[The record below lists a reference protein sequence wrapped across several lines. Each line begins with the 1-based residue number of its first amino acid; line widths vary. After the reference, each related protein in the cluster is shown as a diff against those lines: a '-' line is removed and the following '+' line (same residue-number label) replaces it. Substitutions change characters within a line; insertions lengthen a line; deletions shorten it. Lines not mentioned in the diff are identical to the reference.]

1 MLNKRRKP
9 RGNSSLIDLDA
20 VTRLS
25 KNQNQDPQLPASNQ
39 CLNQNIPVSE
49 LCEVDDVTRHKKR
62 LRSKSLHT
70 ALNLQPLKIQKTKS
84 VSVDLIPIEIKSS
97 SRNDTD
103 AKEPAISKDD
113 EIDLFSTSEST
124 TKSKNTNEN
133 LAERGSSLNCGLTN
147 LATSSFKGHTVSPHF
162 NPNKNIKVLGNKS
175 NSETIHIP
183 TRRTNLS
190 SRDDDEI
197 STDKSVE
204 RRLLTRPCHDES
216 FDEIS
221 ATHYR
226 EANKFRKASRNTM
239 EGMENPPRDAADP
252 WASRKL
258 DKQFHKK
265 LISDEECNTRK
276 VAPSPTL
283 LKKSI
288 KNSMR
293 ESRFQVIQVF
303 CGSKVWL
310 VSTKDE
316 DMESKEMWTVSLN
329 HEEKSLAIYNGMS
342 KFLPDLELGRV
353 NKIQWSLAHGKILIS
368 KPASPQ
374 IANGAHRICLE
385 FKTSDECKK
394 FLRRL
399 RRVDPNVIFIHRD
412 GVRHLE
418 KIFEHTRKVADLA
431 VSKSTQKEP
440 PTTLHIDETDNLK
453 SLETY
458 RKKSEDYSSHNSDII
473 PSPSDRSRSIVKS
486 MTTRCQFD
494 EARSKIKLDSE
505 ISQKFSS
512 HSENESPIQRSALY
526 SREPRSSANKRIIT
540 NIDDI
545 RSSTPE
551 PEKWTKANPKWVD
564 QWYSSVVYPKEGK
577 NKATVDQ
584 ADIERLDEGEFINDN
599 LMMFYLR
606 WLQHRTEQE
615 YPEVAKRVYFYNT
628 FFYERLTKNSKGKT
642 GINYD
647 NVERW
652 TSKINLLEYD
662 YIVVPVNENFH
673 WYVAII
679 CNAPKL
685 LDAPQISDARLEFGK
700 NANNTYDQKFSS
712 SSIIPSSPIQ
722 LSTHI
727 PALETNLKTN
737 NVSLAAQTSDNDDE
751 TDPILLESPQTRY
764 ISTSDSYKKT
774 NEKLENSIEQ
784 HRSFNP
790 SKPRIITLDSFG
802 QAHSLTCTNLKKY
815 LLKEIESKFN
825 RKIQDPGNLG
835 RTAKKIP
842 QQDNY
847 FDCGLFVL
855 GYIEIF
861 LRSPDEFISSL
872 LQNKFPE
879 NMEWPKPSD
888 MRAKIRCL
896 LLDLQKDYTEEET
909 TPNKKGSSIKY
920 VKEIHGDDN
929 QNKAL
934 LKENSKNLEA
944 SISTEIDEKRSRKLR
959 DSTDQKQSSLALE
972 MSSKFRYCPGERHLR
987 NHLGSRDSKFFEISL
1002 QDIPTMETKPLQGIS
1017 QPASVLMKDQ
1027 DISLQGR
1034 ISPPVLYISASPEAE
1049 ENLAKLSANN
1059 LTHSTLEKSSPSPY
1073 LNAIDKNQASIPRR
1087 ERIATRLAISRPA
1100 PRCETDNRDIYIQ
1113 NVKELND
1120 SHLLC
1125 ASASLDTNDSFQ
1137 SFQCLSTGDKA
1148 PEAGR
1153 LFLSSLIS
1161 KRFSNRQNYHP
1172 PSAIPINNDSGS
1184 HDNDIK
1190 GPTLRSRTCSE
1201 SWQRDGLEKAMI
1213 KKSSKPAVAH
1223 DNRHACRQ
1231 KKDSSVI
1238 LIE

>member
-1 MLNKRRKP
+1 ML
-9 RGNSSLIDLDA
+9 
-20 VTRLS
+20 
-25 KNQNQDPQLPASNQ
+25 Q
-39 CLNQNIPVSE
+39 
-49 LCEVDDVTRHKKR
+49 
-62 LRSKSLHT
+62 
-70 ALNLQPLKIQKTKS
+70 
-84 VSVDLIPIEIKSS
+84 VDLVPIELKSF
-97 SRNDTD
+97 SRKNTD
-103 AKEPAISKDD
+103 AKELTTSNDD
-113 EIDLFSTSEST
+113 EIDLFSSSEST
-124 TKSKNTNEN
+124 AKPKKSKEN
-133 LAERGSSLNCGLTN
+133 PAERAMSLNNGLTN
-147 LATSSFKGHTVSPHF
+147 LASSSLKEHTISPHF
-162 NPNKNIKVLGNKS
+162 NPNKNIKVRGN
-175 NSETIHIP
+175 NYISETDHIH
-183 TRRTNLS
+183 TKRTNLS
-190 SRDDDEI
+190 SRDDYKI
-197 STDKSVE
+197 STGKSID
-204 RRLLTRPCHDES
+204 RNLSTRPCHDES

-226 EANKFRKASRNTM
+226 EATKIRKAYRNST
-239 EGMENPPRDAADP
+239 EGTEDPFRDATDP

-265 LISDEECNTRK
+265 INSDEDSNTRK
-276 VAPSPTL
+276 LAPSPTL
-283 LKKSI
+283 LKKPNNNI
-288 KNSMR
+288 GR
-293 ESRFQVIQVF
+293 ESTFQVTQIF

-310 VSTKDE
+310 VPTKDE
-316 DMESKEMWTVSLN
+316 EMESKEMWTVSLN

-342 KFLPDLELGRV
+342 KFIPDLELGRV
-353 NKIQWSLAHGKILIS
+353 NKIQWSLSHGKILIS
-368 KPASPQ
+368 KPASPH

-385 FKTSDECKK
+385 FRTSDECRK

-418 KIFEHTRKVADLA
+418 KIFEHTRKVADLE
-431 VSKSTQKEP
+431 VSKSINKEF
-440 PTTLHIDETDNLK
+440 PTTFHFDETDNVK
-453 SLETY
+453 SLKTY
-458 RKKSEDYSSHNSDII
+458 YKKGEDYSNHNSDMVS
-473 PSPSDRSRSIVKS
+473 SPPDRSRSIVKS

-494 EARSKIKLDSE
+494 EAGSKIKLDPE
-505 ISQKFSS
+505 VTQKFSS
-512 HSENESPIQRSALY
+512 QSENENSIHRSALY
-526 SREPRSSANKRIIT
+526 SREARSSANKRIIT

-551 PEKWTKANPKWVD
+551 PEKWTKANPRWMD
-564 QWYSSVVYPKEGK
+564 QWYSSIVYPKEGK

-615 YPEVAKRVYFYNT
+615 HPEIAKRVYFYNT

-685 LDAPQISDARLEFGK
+685 LDAPQISDARFEIGK
-700 NANNTYDQKFSS
+700 NANSTDDQKFSS
-712 SSIIPSSPIQ
+712 SSILPSSPIQ
-722 LSTHI
+722 LSAHI
-727 PALETNLKTN
+727 PALETNFKTN
-737 NVSLAAQTSDNDDE
+737 DLSLVAQTSDNEDDA
-751 TDPILLESPQTRY
+751 DPMLLESPQTRY
-764 ISTSDSYKKT
+764 ISTSNSFKKA
-774 NEKLENSIEQ
+774 NGKLENSIEQ

-888 MRAKIRCL
+888 MRAKIRYL
-896 LLDLQKDYTEEET
+896 LLNLQKDYIEEET
-909 TPNKKGSSIKY
+909 TPYKKDSSVKL
-920 VKEIHGDDN
+920 VKETYGDDN
-929 QNKAL
+929 QNKVL
-934 LKENSKNLEA
+934 LEENAKNLEA
-944 SISTEIDEKRSRKLR
+944 SISTEIDENQSRKPH
-959 DSTDQKQSSLALE
+959 DSTDKKQSSLALE
-972 MSSKFRYCPGERHLR
+972 ISSKFRYRPDERHLR
-987 NHLGSRDSKFFEISL
+987 NPSRSRNK
-1002 QDIPTMETKPLQGIS
+1002 GIS
-1017 QPASVLMKDQ
+1017 QPASVRIKDR
-1027 DISLQGR
+1027 DLYLGGR
-1034 ISPPVLYISASPEAE
+1034 ISPVLYISASPDAE
-1049 ENLAKLSANN
+1049 ENPTKLSDNN
-1059 LTHSTLEKSSPSPY
+1059 STLAKSSPSSY
-1073 LNAIDKNQASIPRR
+1073 LHAVDKKQASVPRR
-1087 ERIATRLAISRPA
+1087 EGIATRLAISRHA
-1100 PRCETDNRDIYIQ
+1100 PRCETDNCDIYIQ
-1113 NVKELND
+1113 NVKEQDD

-1125 ASASLDTNDSFQ
+1125 ASASLDKNDSFP

-1172 PSAIPINNDSGS
+1172 QSATPINDDSES
-1184 HDNDIK
+1184 HNDIK
-1190 GPTLRSRTCSE
+1190 GPKLRSRTCLE

-1213 KKSSKPAVAH
+1213 KKSLKPAVAH
-1223 DNRHACRQ
+1223 DSRHACSQ